1 MCDFPLTARHQ
12 LCVLVPSAGLGDSCS
27 VAGCAAWHSGLQ
39 TRLVRRELIPAA
51 LRGSARGGGRRGDR
65 QLLLGALSKLWQWG
79 DHSTASRDLSSSPAP
94 ARGGA
99 GRSRPS
105 PQPSAPPA
113 PRGTRGNDHGRDW
126 SASKRHR
133 ERLTAGRTRA
143 QGGPAARL
151 LCCTCS
157 VPCSQTEDPA
167 TSGWARAP
175 RDPGTRGPLCT
186 ESLFVPRPAPGQV
199 SRSHTFRFSHVL
211 TESRPPVQGAAAR
224 TLSPRSQKA
233 RTPGPRGA
241 AAAGG
246 HRLRRVRSWAAARQ
260 PSGKTRL
267 EARTLLDLDVKATKA
282 GHLENKVDVNFQAEW
297 VASGSPAL
305 EPLSQGPPALPR
317 LWKGGQRSTWKA
329 KPPPLTHTVLSSTQ
343 P

>member
-1 MCDFPLTARHQ
+1 MCDFSLTARHQ

-105 PQPSAPPA
+105 PQASAPPA

-133 ERLTAGRTRA
+133 ERLTRRA
-143 QGGPAARL
+143 HSRP
-151 LCCTCS
+151 
-157 VPCSQTEDPA
+157 
-167 TSGWARAP
+167 
-175 RDPGTRGPLCT
+175 RGPCRSAPLLHLLSALFPDRGPGHLRVGQSPAGPWDTGAALHRKSVCAET
-186 ESLFVPRPAPGQV
+186 CAWPGFTFTHIPFLTRPHGVETTRPGCCGPDAFSPESEGPDAQATGGSGSRGTPPVPREELG
-199 SRSHTFRFSHVL
+199 RS
-211 TESRPPVQGAAAR
+211 AAAE
-224 TLSPRSQKA
+224 
-233 RTPGPRGA
+233 
-241 AAAGG
+241 
-246 HRLRRVRSWAAARQ
+246 W
-260 PSGKTRL
+260 
-267 EARTLLDLDVKATKA
+267 
-282 GHLENKVDVNFQAEW
+282 ENQA
-297 VASGSPAL
+297 
-305 EPLSQGPPALPR
+305 
-317 LWKGGQRSTWKA
+317 
-329 KPPPLTHTVLSSTQ
+329 
-343 P
+343 

>member
-94 ARGGA
+94 AQGGA

-157 VPCSQTEDPA
+157 APCSQTRDPA

-175 RDPGTRGPLCT
+175 RDPGTGGRSAQKVCLCRDLRLARFHVHT
-186 ESLFVPRPAPGQV
+186 HSVSHTS
-199 SRSHTFRFSHVL
+199 SRSRDHPSRVLRPGRFLPGVR
-211 TESRPPVQGAAAR
+211 RPGR
-224 TLSPRSQKA
+224 
-233 RTPGPRGA
+233 PG
-241 AAAGG
+241 
-246 HRLRRVRSWAAARQ
+246 H
-260 PSGKTRL
+260 
-267 EARTLLDLDVKATKA
+267 
-282 GHLENKVDVNFQAEW
+282 
-297 VASGSPAL
+297 
-305 EPLSQGPPALPR
+305 
-317 LWKGGQRSTWKA
+317 GGQRQQGDTA
-329 KPPPLTHTVLSSTQ
+329 CAA
-343 P
+343 